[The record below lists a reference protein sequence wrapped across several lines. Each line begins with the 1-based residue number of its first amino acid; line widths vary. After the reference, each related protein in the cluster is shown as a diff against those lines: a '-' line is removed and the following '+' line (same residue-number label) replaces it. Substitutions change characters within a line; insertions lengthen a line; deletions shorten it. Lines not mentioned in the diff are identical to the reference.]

1 MLAHPMN
8 PEAAHA
14 AFALDAYDLV
24 APLGRGAMGEVWRGV
39 HRGQG
44 ASVAIKVLTGPLAR
58 KPQYLTAF
66 REEVRAVAM
75 LDHPHIVAVYDY
87 GHVTAASSAASGGR
101 YPEGSPYLVME
112 IVDGGSM
119 GSMCGRTGWV
129 ELYQML
135 IALLDALGHAHARGL
150 VHRDLKPHNVLVPA
164 EGASHG
170 VRLTD
175 FGLAHALYRDTD
187 PFREHMAGTPNYM
200 APEQVRC
207 AWRDYGPWTDLYA
220 LGCIA
225 YALVSGKPPFR
236 RVEPQ
241 DTLQAHLYV
250 PAPPIAREGLP
261 AGFEGWVHRLL
272 AKDPAE
278 RYQRAADAAWAL
290 MRLAEGH
297 VGGAAGF
304 LNRAGAVSSRPDL
317 PQLDSDPASDPTEAA
332 SSVHTLTWRW
342 DDWAGRGAPEAPE
355 KVIELPP
362 IPADWRRDEAMGW
375 NPLLGVGLGLY
386 GLRTVPMVDRY
397 DERDALWAALRTA
410 ASTRQ
415 PQAVVLRGPAGM
427 GKSRLGEWLG
437 ERAEELGA
445 AIVLRAL
452 HNPIPGPRD
461 GLGPMFARFHV
472 CAGLDRE
479 EADARLERILRDLG
493 ESQEDAWHPLAALV
507 APEQGERLSSGDRY
521 RVIETHLRRLARHRP
536 VVMLVDDAQWG
547 PEAVAVARRLLD
559 VDDLRLLVVLTIE
572 EASRMAEAGARHAM
586 ERLAGH
592 AAVRVLAVGSL
603 PAGHRPTLVR
613 ALLGLE
619 CEVAAEVE
627 GRTEGSP
634 LFAIHLV
641 GDWVQRGA
649 LVPGAQG
656 FTLRPGVAQRLPD
669 GIHDIWRQRIDE
681 VLAGRPANDRLA
693 LELAAMLGRDV
704 EPDEWRAA
712 CERAAPAAS
721 GDLVELL
728 VARRL
733 AVRVAGEAG
742 WSFAHAMLRES
753 LLRRIDEQGRAAEL
767 HTVCADVLESRRG
780 PGIAER
786 RAQHLLGAGRQEDAL
801 DPLVGAS
808 WERLGNSDFKG
819 ARRLLRLWQGCV
831 DAVGVPADDARRGHG
846 WMITCRIARAS
857 GDLERARTLAEA
869 AEHEA
874 RRHGW
879 DKVLARALVD
889 RAWDAINRGDHDAG
903 FARMDEAASIAA
915 ALGDGTLLA
924 NCRRNQGVIL
934 LDRGEPARVEAL
946 LAEALATYREGKHP
960 VGAALT
966 RVNLAQL
973 ARRYGRHEE
982 ALGHLD
988 DADALFAEAGSRWGA
1003 GAGRSGVGCDQPRG
1017 SRRGLRA
1024 HGRGGVD
1031 RGGPGRWHLA
1041 RELPAQSGR
1050 DPARSGRAGAGR
1062 GAAGG
1067 GAGDVPRG
1075 QASGGRGADPG
1086 QPRAARAAVWTAR
1099 GGAGAPRRRGR
1110 LVCRGGLALGRGDGD
1125 DRARVGAPRDG
1136 RARPG
1141 RGRAERG
1148 VQPVCGH
1155 RRRQRAAGDALSG
1168 AGAPRE
1174 RAR

>member
-1 MLAHPMN
+1 MN
-8 PEAAHA
+8 TESHHGGFP
-14 AFALDAYDLV
+14 LDDYDLV

-44 ASVAIKVLTGPLAR
+44 ASVAVKVLTGPLAR

-75 LDHPHIVAVYDY
+75 LDHPHIVTVYDY
-87 GHVTAASSAASGGR
+87 GHVTAASSRASGER

-112 IVDGGSM
+112 LVDGGSM
-119 GSMCGRTGWV
+119 GQICGRTGWV

-135 IALLDALGHAHARGL
+135 VALLDALGHAHARGL

-164 EGASHG
+164 EGPAHG

-175 FGLAHALYRDTD
+175 FGLAHALYRDSD

-236 RVEPQ
+236 RLEPQ

-261 AGFEGWVHRLL
+261 AGFEAWVHRLL

-297 VGGAAGF
+297 VGGPG
-304 LNRAGAVSSRPDL
+304 GGVSSRPDL
-317 PQLDSDPASDPTEAA
+317 PQMDSDPASDPTEAA

-342 DDWAGRGAPEAPE
+342 DDWAGRGTAEAPV
-355 KVIELPP
+355 KAVELPP
-362 IPADWRRDEAMGW
+362 IPGDWRRDEAVGW

-386 GLRTVPMVDRY
+386 GLRTVPLVDRY
-397 DERDALWAALRTA
+397 DERDALWAALRA
-410 ASTRQ
+410 AAGGR
-415 PQAVVLRGPAGM
+415 PRAVVLRGPAGM

-437 ERAEELGA
+437 ERADELGA
-445 AIVLRAL
+445 ALVLRAV

-479 EADARLERILRDLG
+479 AADARLETILRDLG
-493 ESQEDAWHPLAALV
+493 EAQEDAWHPLAALV
-507 APEQGERLSSGDRY
+507 APEQGERLSSADRY
-521 RVIETHLRRLARHRP
+521 RVIEAHLRRLARRRP

-547 PEAVAVARRLLD
+547 PEAVAVTRRLID
-559 VDDLRLLVVLTIE
+559 CAELRLLVVLTIE
-572 EASRMAEAGARHAM
+572 EASRMAEAGARHAL
-586 ERLAGH
+586 EKLGDH
-592 AAVRVLAVGSL
+592 PAVQVLAVGSL
-603 PAGHRPTLVR
+603 PSGHRPALVQ

-681 VLAGRPANDRLA
+681 VLAGRPAGDRLA

-704 EPDEWRAA
+704 DADEWRTA
-712 CERAAPAAS
+712 CAQAAPAAS

-733 AVRVAGEAG
+733 GVQAAGEVG

-753 LLRRIDEQGRAAEL
+753 LLRRIDEQGRAAG
-767 HTVCADVLESRRG
+767 CPRC
-780 PGIAER
+780 
-786 RAQHLLGAGRQEDAL
+786 
-801 DPLVGAS
+801 
-808 WERLGNSDFKG
+808 
-819 ARRLLRLWQGCV
+819 ARRCW
-831 DAVGVPADDARRGHG
+831 RGG
-846 WMITCRIARAS
+846 
-857 GDLERARTLAEA
+857 
-869 AEHEA
+869 
-874 RRHGW
+874 
-879 DKVLARALVD
+879 
-889 RAWDAINRGDHDAG
+889 RG
-903 FARMDEAASIAA
+903 
-915 ALGDGTLLA
+915 
-924 NCRRNQGVIL
+924 
-934 LDRGEPARVEAL
+934 
-946 LAEALATYREGKHP
+946 
-960 VGAALT
+960 
-966 RVNLAQL
+966 
-973 ARRYGRHEE
+973 
-982 ALGHLD
+982 
-988 DADALFAEAGSRWGA
+988 
-1003 GAGRSGVGCDQPRG
+1003 RG
-1017 SRRGLRA
+1017 SRSGGRSIFW
-1024 HGRGGVD
+1024 GRGGRRRRSIRWWGRRGSGWATATSRA
-1031 RGGPGRWHLA
+1031 RGGCCAPGRAAWT
-1041 RELPAQSGR
+1041 
-1050 DPARSGRAGAGR
+1050 RSGCRRTIR
-1062 GAAGG
+1062 G
-1067 GAGDVPRG
+1067 
-1075 QASGGRGADPG
+1075 GGRGG
-1086 QPRAARAAVWTAR
+1086 
-1099 GGAGAPRRRGR
+1099 
-1110 LVCRGGLALGRGDGD
+1110 
-1125 DRARVGAPRDG
+1125 
-1136 RARPG
+1136 
-1141 RGRAERG
+1141 
-1148 VQPVCGH
+1148 
-1155 RRRQRAAGDALSG
+1155 
-1168 AGAPRE
+1168 
-1174 RAR
+1174 